1 MGRERRRFD
10 RLPVSLEVE
19 ITDLESFE
27 SDEAVL
33 SNLGPAG
40 AFVTTRVLMPRQGR
54 VVLDF
59 RLYPDDP
66 KSEIS
71 LIARV
76 LWHRM
81 GLNGG
86 GHGFGCQFE
95 QVSRRHQE
103 AIHEFVLGQ
112 RTHGKEFVL

>member
-27 SDEAVL
+27 TEEAVL

-40 AFVTTRVLMPRQGR
+40 AFVSSRVLMPRQGR

-59 RLYPDDP
+59 RLDPNDP

-81 GLNGG
+81 GLRGD
-86 GHGFGCQFE
+86 GHGFGCQFD
-95 QVSRRHQE
+95 QVSRKDQA